1 MTREV
6 LVRTLARL
14 ERYLED
20 LRPHR
25 GKSGEEVRE
34 SPYEVERLLELL
46 VQAAVD
52 IVTHE
57 LAERD
62 VTPASYR
69 DAFLEAGRSGL
80 LPDALS
86 ARLADAAG
94 LRNVLAHLYE
104 DIDYDIVAAS
114 IGRALNDFGAFL
126 EHYRE
131 RLGSGDGG

>member
-6 LVRTLARL
+6 LVRKLARL
-14 ERYLED
+14 ERYLDD

-46 VQAAVD
+46 VQSAVD
-52 IVTHE
+52 VVTHE
-57 LAERD
+57 LAERGK
-62 VTPASYR
+62 TPASYR
-69 DAFLEAGRSGL
+69 DAFQEAGRAGL
-80 LPDALS
+80 LPDAL
-86 ARLADAAG
+86 AERLADAAG

-114 IGRALNDFGAFL
+114 IGRALDDFGAFL
-126 EHYRE
+126 EHYRG
-131 RLGSGDGG
+131 RLASGEEG